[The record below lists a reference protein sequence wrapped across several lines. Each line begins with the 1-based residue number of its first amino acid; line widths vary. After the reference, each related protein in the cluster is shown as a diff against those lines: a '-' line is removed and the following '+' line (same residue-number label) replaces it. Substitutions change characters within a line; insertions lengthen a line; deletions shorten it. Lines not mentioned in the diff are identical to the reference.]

1 MQKLNDGRAEKI
13 SPVLIFEGGM
23 TNMADEEKITEEQ
36 AKELLQ
42 TMKAPDPQH
51 IYENAEK
58 NEEIMNSKSHFW
70 VSFMKSMIRIAGCL
84 VVCLNADDAILGT
97 FASLWGIAEIFGV
110 FEEVVDER

>member
-1 MQKLNDGRAEKI
+1 
-13 SPVLIFEGGM
+13 
-23 TNMADEEKITEEQ
+23 
-36 AKELLQ
+36 
-42 TMKAPDPQH
+42 
-51 IYENAEK
+51 
-58 NEEIMNSKSHFW
+58 MNSKSHFW